1 MNPTHRNGE
10 KSPPSCAGEAVVE
23 EESVAV
29 AKHKLEELAVASCPD
44 TANGDQ
50 HATKTNG
57 VNSHEQVMYNDS
69 FFSFFF

>member
-23 EESVAV
+23 EESAAVV

-57 VNSHEQVMYNDS
+57 VHSHEQVI
-69 FFSFFF
+69 